1 VEPLVFEH
9 GNIYLHLDRG
19 ILELFRRDRVYG
31 SYRTPLQWVK
41 VRAETRKGGV
51 IALHFGN
58 VEQFGEPL
66 YAPATERGQLLAK
79 VDIAAADE
87 PRYRAFFAE
96 LARLAD
102 RSIV

>member
-1 VEPLVFEH
+1 MEPLVFEH
-9 GNIYLHLDRG
+9 DTVYLHFDRG

-31 SYRTPLQWVK
+31 AYRTPLQWVK

-51 IALHFGN
+51 VALHFGN
-58 VEQFGEPL
+58 IEHLDEPL

-87 PRYRAFFAE
+87 PRFRAYFAE
-96 LARLAD
+96 LASLAN
-102 RSIV
+102 RPIV